1 MKNNEQG
8 SYNVFFCPFALERLN
23 TVGMHEAVGVGEV
36 IARSIKTN
44 KILVDQKVKTIKVGN
59 RYEHNFKD
67 GLLQPYNP
75 EFYVVIYDGLFPK
88 MKDMLEIMNQTHK
101 IPELHT
107 DNLLK
112 LELTQNII
120 NIAGV
125 TDVNWKKA
133 IKKSLWNYT
142 EIQFNRVRSIDS
154 MVKMTRTD
162 GSPYTFE
169 YPPIV
174 NRRIDKIKE
183 K

>member
-1 MKNNEQG
+1 M
-8 SYNVFFCPFALERLN
+8 ALERLN
-23 TVGMHEAVGVGEV
+23 TVSMHEAVGMGDV
-36 IARSIKTN
+36 IARSIKAN
-44 KILVDQKVKTIKVGN
+44 KILVDQNVKTIKVGN

-75 EFYVVIYDGLFPK
+75 DFYVVIYDGLVPK
-88 MKDMLEIMNQTHK
+88 VKDILEIMGQTRK
-101 IPELHT
+101 IPELNK

-125 TDVNWKKA
+125 TDVDWKKA

-142 EIQFNRVRSIDS
+142 EIQLNRVRSIDS

-162 GSPYTFE
+162 GTPYTFG

-174 NRRIDKIKE
+174 NRRIDKIK
-183 K
+183 